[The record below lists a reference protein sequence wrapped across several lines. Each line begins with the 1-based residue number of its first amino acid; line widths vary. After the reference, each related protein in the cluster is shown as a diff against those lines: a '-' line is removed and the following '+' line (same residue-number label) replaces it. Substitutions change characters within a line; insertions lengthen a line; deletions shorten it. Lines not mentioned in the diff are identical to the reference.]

1 MDVRMLMIAL
11 NTYARYG
18 EDAEVKIGSLNN
30 PKDIL
35 YLDYRNKSEGKP
47 AEIII
52 VADDES

>member
-1 MDVRMLMIAL
+1 MLMIAL